1 MKALERAA
9 VARIL
14 IDLIKAD
21 KVIDSREMDLYKAL
35 KAKHSISKENEIE
48 AYTLT
53 LGQAINI
60 LKEMPEDA
68 IHELLGEFEDMTMSD
83 GFCAREEALLM
94 LSLSVCLNDEAQD
107 NDIISTIIEET
118 WFDERQVLYIE
129 SHHDKEVN
137 FNIQTNLRAISRELK
152 LCGLEFVYLP
162 HILHHYI
169 TTPKELLKEVVSM
182 LSPTLSESAVND
194 LLTKIKL
201 FKTDTFCVEQLHHKL
216 GFNELADTPPAL
228 LLRVNQSK
236 VGNDVYTNFLRI
248 ELSDNVLYTTQQIVD
263 RFIFYNG
270 SDRIIVSHK
279 KDEKGS
285 FLYNG
290 FYRQIFEI
298 LLLQKSIEC
307 NLEINFLR
315 QTLTFPEIKLTLSGL
330 HRKEKALYVL
340 FIYEAGKGAIK
351 NEAGTILQNGGINFK
366 PPTLPQQ
373 LSNYNRRMEKL
384 QKKYARIY
392 AAFGGGEDTAP
403 DISKSSIRL
412 PMLAVIR
419 RVINKQ
425 KEKIYDAQRFI
436 INNPDRTGI
445 YSISANPDSFL
456 YEDYHTSERI
466 SIFESPLFKELDQIS

>member
-21 KVIDSREMDLYKAL
+21 KVIDSREMKLYSEL
-35 KAKHSISKENEIE
+35 KARHSISKEDEIE
-48 AYTLT
+48 AYSLT
-53 LGQAINI
+53 LGKAIEI
-60 LKEMPEDA
+60 LKELPSA
-68 IHELLGEFEDMTMSD
+68 TIRELIGEFEDMTMSD

-94 LSLSVCLNDEAQD
+94 LSLTVCLESEDRENDV
-107 NDIISTIIEET
+107 ISTVIEET

-129 SHHDKEVN
+129 SHHAKEVN
-137 FNIQTNLRAISRELK
+137 FGIQSNHRAISRELK

-182 LSPTLSESAVND
+182 LSPSLSESAINE

-201 FKTDTFCVEQLHHKL
+201 FKTDTFCIEQLHHKL

-228 LLRVNQSK
+228 LIRVSQSK
-236 VGNDVYTNFLRI
+236 VGNLIYTNFLRV
-248 ELSDNVLYTTQQIVD
+248 ELSDNVLATVEMIAD
-263 RFIFYNG
+263 KFISYNG

-307 NLEINFLR
+307 HLEVNFLS
-315 QTLTFPEIKLTLSGL
+315 QTISFPEIKLTLSGL

-340 FIYEAGKGAIK
+340 FIYEAGKSAIR
-351 NEAGTILQNGGINFK
+351 NEDGTILINGGINFK
-366 PPTLPQQ
+366 PPTMARQ
-373 LSNYNRRMEKL
+373 LQNFNRRMEKL
-384 QKKYARIY
+384 QKKYSRIY
-392 AAFGGGEDTAP
+392 GAFGGDEATAP
-403 DISKSSIRL
+403 DITKSSIRL

-419 RVINKQ
+419 RVINRH
-425 KEKIYDAQRFI
+425 KEKIFDAERFI
-436 INNPDRTGI
+436 ITNPDRSGI
-445 YSISANPDSFL
+445 YSISANPDYFQWKES
-456 YEDYHTSERI
+456 DSQKV
-466 SIFESPLFKELDQIS
+466 SIFESPLFKELDALS